1 MWLFVLLL
9 SAGALGYGMFRLLKC
24 AFPDRREP

>member
-1 MWLFVLLL
+1 MFWLSLIIC
-9 SAGALGYGMFRLLKC
+9 AGALGYGMFRLLKC